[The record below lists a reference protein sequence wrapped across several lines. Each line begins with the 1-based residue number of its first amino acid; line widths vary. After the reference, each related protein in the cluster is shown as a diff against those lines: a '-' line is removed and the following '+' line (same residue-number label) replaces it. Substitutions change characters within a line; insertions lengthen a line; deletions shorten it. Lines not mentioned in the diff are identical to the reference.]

1 MKKCFLFLIF
11 FLAICFGFSFQAA
24 TPTASQLVSQML
36 QAGKTVQ
43 SLKFTLQKQERIVGK
58 LVSEKASVK
67 LQQKPFKVYL
77 KYLSP
82 NPGMEVLFVAGQNN
96 NEAFIRPSSFP
107 WTTISLNPNSST
119 MRSGQHHTIH
129 EMGFSQILAITD
141 FMLKKYGKQAGSMLQ
156 TGEPVTWNN
165 LKCYPLTL
173 ENPNFRYVEYIV
185 EANENL
191 LDIAAKFRLS
201 EYMILEKNPAV
212 DDYSDVKA
220 GQKIKIPTDYAKKIW
235 LLLDQKTSLPV
246 AIKVYDDK
254 GLFEQYEY
262 HNLKVNP
269 VIQAAEFT
277 KTYKD
282 YKF

>member
-1 MKKCFLFLIF
+1 MKKCFLLLNFL
-11 FLAICFGFSFQAA
+11 LALGCLLSFQKA

-36 QAGKTVQ
+36 EAGKDVQ
-43 SLKFTLQKQERIVGK
+43 TLKFTLQKQERIKGK
-58 LVSEKASVK
+58 LTSEKANVK

-77 KYLSP
+77 RYQTP
-82 NPGMEVLFVAGQNN
+82 NPGMEVLFVSGQNN

-141 FMLKKYGKQAGSMLQ
+141 FILKKYGKQAAGMLQ
-156 TGEPVTWNN
+156 TGEPVNWNN

-173 ENPNFRYVEYIV
+173 ENPNFRYIEHTVGP
-185 EANENL
+185 NENVL
-191 LDIAAKFRLS
+191 NIATKFRLS
-201 EYMILEKNPAV
+201 EYMILEKNPAL

-220 GQKIKIPTDYAKKIW
+220 GQKIKIPTDYARKIW
-235 LLLDQKTSLPV
+235 MLLDQKTGLPV
-246 AIKVYDDK
+246 VIKVYDEK

-262 HNLKVNP
+262 HNLQVNP
-269 VIQAAEFT
+269 VIQGAEFT